1 MIVQTIEN
9 ASQFRDQF
17 ARMGRKDQF
26 SYQALGLLFDYF
38 DECGDNV
45 ELDVIGI
52 CCEFCEMTADE
63 VRDDYRLGADT
74 DVEQYLND
82 NTLLIGKTDA
92 GAYVFAQF

>member
-1 MIVQTIEN
+1 MIIQTIST

-17 ARMGRKDQF
+17 VRMGRKDQF

-52 CCEFCEMTADE
+52 CCEFTEMDAGE
-63 VRDDYRLGADT
+63 VRYSYRLDADT